1 MSRPTALRLTVG
13 ATMAA
18 VLASAT
24 VPALAA
30 TTDETKVSYVV
41 ADGTRQFKVTEVDG
55 TTALADFAFGSDLR
69 KPFRTVVNDVNRP
82 LLSDGYQVNA
92 TMTNLYLKKA
102 DGTHDHTQFIPAKN
116 LSLTYGATPLAGT
129 STLPVVPR
137 VGLAG
142 VIGTCADADVA
153 GALGI
158 TAITDPLG
166 SLLDPAFALLSP
178 LLQTVCKELGQLSTA
193 ARTVDVTV
201 DGAVQM
207 VTAALSLS
215 NLPFT
220 LTGGESGQF
229 VNPSYAGSIA
239 GADPGKPATATPT
252 AKRVMTG
259 NPLARVGD
267 LSLLLRDLTSTLTSQ
282 VPAVPIASDNSGI
295 ATLQAALAA
304 ISAENG
310 PLVST
315 ISRLGVQ
322 DQLDMVL
329 LLTSSLLPVD
339 LTALTTVTGQY
350 DAYPVL
356 QAREYA
362 AREGTY
368 DGTLVVDFFE
378 TGAP

>member
-1 MSRPTALRLTVG
+1 MSRPLALRLTVG
-13 ATMAA
+13 ASLAA
-18 VLASAT
+18 VLAASA
-24 VPALAA
+24 VPAMAA

-55 TTALADFAFGSDLR
+55 ATALADFTFGNDLQ
-69 KPFRTVVNDVNRP
+69 KPFRTVINDENRP

-102 DGTHDHTQFIPAKN
+102 DGTHDYTQFIPSKN
-116 LSLTYGATPLAGT
+116 LSLNYGATPLAGT

-137 VGLAG
+137 LGLEG
-142 VIGTCADADVA
+142 VIGTCADGDVA
-153 GALGI
+153 AALGI
-158 TAITDPLG
+158 TALTNPLG

-178 LLQTVCKELGQLSTA
+178 LLQTVCKELGQLSGA
-193 ARTVDVTV
+193 ARTVDVTL
-201 DGAVQM
+201 DGAVEM
-207 VTAALSLS
+207 VTAPLSLS

-229 VNPSYAGSIA
+229 VNPSYTGTIA
-239 GADPGKPATATPT
+239 GADPAKTATPPT

-259 NPLARVGD
+259 NPLALTGD
-267 LSLLLRDLTSTLTSQ
+267 LSLLLKDLTSTLTSQ
-282 VPAVPIASDNSGI
+282 VPAVPIASDNTGI
-295 ATLQAALAA
+295 ATLQDALAA

-315 ISRLGVQ
+315 LSRLGVQ
-322 DQLDMVL
+322 DQLDML
-329 LLTSSLLPVD
+329 LQLTTTLLPVD
-339 LTALTTVTGQY
+339 LSALTTVTGQY

-356 QAREYA
+356 QAREFA

>member
-1 MSRPTALRLTVG
+1 MSRPLALRLTVG
-13 ATMAA
+13 ASLAA
-18 VLASAT
+18 VLAAT
-24 VPALAA
+24 AAPALAA
-30 TTDETKVSYVV
+30 TTDETQVSYVV

-55 TTALADFAFGSDLR
+55 TTALADFTFGNDLR

-102 DGTHDHTQFIPAKN
+102 DGTYDYTQVIPSKTLA
-116 LSLTYGATPLAGT
+116 LTYGATPLAGS

-137 VGLAG
+137 VGLEG
-142 VIGTCADADVA
+142 VIGSCADADVA
-153 GALGI
+153 SALGI
-158 TAITDPLG
+158 APL

-178 LLQTVCKELGQLSTA
+178 LLQTVCTELDQLSAT

-201 DGAVQM
+201 DGAVET
-207 VTAALSLS
+207 VTAPLSLS

-229 VNPSYAGSIA
+229 VNPSYTGTIA
-239 GADPGKPATATPT
+239 ANDPARTATPAT

-259 NPLARVGD
+259 NPLALTGD
-267 LSLLLRDLTSTLTSQ
+267 LSLLLKDLTTTLTSQ
-282 VPAVPIASDNSGI
+282 VPAVPIAADNSGI
-295 ATLQAALAA
+295 ATLQDALAA

-315 ISRLGVQ
+315 ISRLDVQ

-329 LLTSSLLPVD
+329 LLATSLVPVD

-356 QAREYA
+356 QAREFA
-362 AREGTY
+362 ARQGTY

-378 TGAP
+378 TGTP